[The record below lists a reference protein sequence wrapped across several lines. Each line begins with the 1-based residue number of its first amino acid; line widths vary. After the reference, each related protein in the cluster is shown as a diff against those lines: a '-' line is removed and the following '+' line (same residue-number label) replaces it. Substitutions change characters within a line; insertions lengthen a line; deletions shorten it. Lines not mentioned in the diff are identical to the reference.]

1 MEAARPAVEADLP
14 ELGRLCRE
22 ALSELRGMERGGPLF
37 VAREAR
43 PEPVEEGL
51 GAALADPGSLV
62 LLGTLDDSAIGY
74 AVGRVETL
82 RDGRALGVI
91 EDLFVETE
99 ARGVGVGETMMGLL
113 LEWFESRGCIGVDAM
128 ALPGAR
134 ATKNFFEESGFSAR
148 LLVMHHRMGD
158 AT

>member
-1 MEAARPAVEADLP
+1 VEAARLASEADLP
-14 ELGRLCRE
+14 ELARLCRE
-22 ALSELRGMERGGPLF
+22 ALRELQGMERGGPLF

-51 GAALADPGSLV
+51 RAALADPDATV
-62 LLGTLDDSAIGY
+62 LLGTLDSSAIGY
-74 AVGRVETL
+74 SVGRVETL
-82 RDGRALGVI
+82 RGGRALGVI
-91 EDLFVETE
+91 EDLFVEAE
-99 ARGVGVGETMMGLL
+99 ARGVGVGEAMMDLL
-113 LEWFESRGCIGVDAM
+113 LEWFGSRGCIGVDAM

>member
-1 MEAARPAVEADLP
+1 MEAARPAAAADLP
-14 ELGRLCRE
+14 ELARLCRE
-22 ALSELRGMERGGPLF
+22 ALGELRAMERGGPLF

-51 GAALADPGSLV
+51 GADLVDPDATV
-62 LLGTLDDSAIGY
+62 LIGTLDGSAIGY
-74 AVGRVETL
+74 AVGRAETL

-91 EDLFVETE
+91 EDLFVEAE

-113 LEWFESRGCIGVDAM
+113 LEWFGSRECIGVDAM